1 MVSDETKPRPDAL
14 DMEELLEETELA
26 EAVEAAVAE
35 AAAIEAAAPEAAE
48 AAEAAAEAGEAGE
61 EGLAAET
68 LAEEDRRAFLLNAF
82 SRNPSAKGF
91 KREGKGKCKE
101 HRGPRQ
107 LGKRSSK
114 RVRRVANLK

>member
-14 DMEELLEETELA
+14 DMEELLEEMELA

-61 EGLAAET
+61 EGIAET
-68 LAEEDRRAFLLNAF
+68 LGEEDRRAFLLNAF